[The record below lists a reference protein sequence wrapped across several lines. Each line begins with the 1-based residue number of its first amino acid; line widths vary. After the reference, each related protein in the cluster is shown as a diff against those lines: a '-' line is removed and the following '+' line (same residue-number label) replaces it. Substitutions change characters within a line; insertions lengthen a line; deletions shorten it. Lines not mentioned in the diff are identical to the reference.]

1 MTKTPF
7 LLCATLSVAL
17 LGCFS
22 ENSPSATDPGTIDEL
37 QLKGSISGRVTD
49 SAGNGISGVATTLDS
64 GGFTSTTD
72 SLGRYRIPDVPGR
85 TWTVRFTK
93 AGWADTAVS
102 GVVLAID
109 EDRVGVDA
117 RMRRKPDTTIVVEVP
132 DRRQLIG
139 VIVGTDTIPLAT
151 VRAIARAVS
160 GDTLANQNLTWDGR
174 QQFSGLLPIVGK
186 AGTLRIQGWAPD
198 GNLSCDTLV
207 VFPADTGALVLP
219 VFHAGN
225 NLPTVRLNDA
235 AGAPGSLVPLRA
247 WASDQGKGS
256 IREVLWSVSGSA
268 FRAAGLDTTIVLPE
282 VGTDPIRVV
291 VKVIDNS
298 GAWALDTILVQVAAV
313 LVDVRDGQRY
323 RTTTIG
329 GQTWMAQNLNHAVDS
344 SWWYE
349 NSADSGAKYGRLYTW
364 ASAMGLDDS
373 CNVFDCSEQVRPIHQ
388 GACPTGWHVPTPE
401 EWTTLAT
408 VAMAADSAANHL
420 RASSGWFVVF
430 DTYAGKDSYG
440 FAALP
445 GGMKVV
451 DAFEQAG
458 LIAAFRTTARDTS
471 LYLQP
476 YQSSL
481 MWVSAESGPLGY
493 SLRCLQ
499 DP

>member
-7 LLCATLSVAL
+7 LLCASLSVAL

-22 ENSPSATDPGTIDEL
+22 DDSPSATDPGTIDEL

-109 EDRVGVDA
+109 EDRAGVDA

-132 DRRQLIG
+132 DRRQVIG
-139 VIVGTDTIPLAT
+139 AIMGTDTVPLAK

-160 GDTLANQNLTWDGR
+160 GDTLANQDLTWDGR
-174 QQFSGLLPIVGK
+174 EQFAGRLPILGK
-186 AGTLRIQGWAPD
+186 AGTLRIQGWTPD
-198 GNLSCDTLV
+198 GNLACDTV
-207 VFPADTGALVLP
+207 AAFPADTGALVLP
-219 VFHAGN
+219 VFRSWN
-225 NLPTVRLNDA
+225 NLPTVRLDDA
-235 AGAPGSLVPLRA
+235 AGAPGSLVPLHA
-247 WASDQGKGS
+247 KASDQGAGS
-256 IREVLWSVSGSA
+256 IREAFWSVAGTP
-268 FRAAGLDTTIVLPE
+268 FRTAGLDTVIAVPADAT
-282 VGTDPIRVV
+282 GPIRVV
-291 VKVIDNS
+291 VKVVDNS
-298 GAWALDTILVQVAAV
+298 GAWALDTILVQVAAG

-329 GQTWMAQNLNHAVDS
+329 SQTWMAQNLNYQADS

-388 GACPTGWHVPTPE
+388 GACPSGWHVPTPE
-401 EWTTLAT
+401 EWATLTT
-408 VAMAADSAANHL
+408 VAMAADSAATRL
-420 RASSGWFVVF
+420 RASSGWFVVLE
-430 DTYAGKDSYG
+430 TYAGKDTYG

-445 GGMKVV
+445 GGMKSG
-451 DAFEQAG
+451 DSFSYSGSLAY
-458 LIAAFRTTARDTS
+458 FRTADRRST
-471 LYLQP
+471 LYMQP
-476 YQSSL
+476 FLPSVQWGSE
-481 MWVSAESGPLGY
+481 ESGPVGY